1 MSGYPTQPFC
11 YRQIGWISSSAVV
24 FIAIVSVVV
33 LWISSGVLFNETS
46 PRKTDAAAS
55 LPTAA
60 VATSQARQVTREI
73 TLNGDIEPYQRAV
86 VRARTDGMLEYI
98 ADTGSQVTKGD
109 RLAQLSMDDRQVQ
122 LTQAKA
128 QVKKAENDYNAAKR
142 LTEQNLSSESE
153 LQTLKAQL
161 EAARAQLRKV
171 TFDIENTEL
180 SSPVTGVVNRKFIE
194 QGAYVAP
201 GSQVLEVVDNDPLLA
216 VVYVQ
221 QNQIH
226 RLQSD
231 MPASV
236 RTVGGEKRQGEISFI
251 APVADPQTRAFRVE
265 VTVPNQ
271 QKPLPAGM
279 SAEVTIATD
288 RVAAHKISAA
298 QIKIDAAGEIGVLT
312 VDEQNIIR
320 FKPVVVE
327 RADVNALWVSGL
339 DSTERLVVISHG
351 SLADGQKI
359 KPKPAPDDYPEKTAE
374 GRE

>member
-1 MSGYPTQPFC
+1 MGT
-11 YRQIGWISSSAVV
+11 WAV
-24 FIAIVSVVV
+24 FIAIVILVV
-33 LWISSGVLFNETS
+33 LWIGSGVVFDQES
-46 PRKTDAAAS
+46 VGKEDEQES
-55 LPTAA
+55 LPTVA
-60 VATSQARQVTREI
+60 VFQSEARPVTRQI
-73 TLNGDIEPYQRAV
+73 TLNGDIEPYQRAI

-98 ADTGSQVTKGD
+98 AETGRQVNKGD
-109 RLAQLSMDDRQVQ
+109 KLAELSMDDRQVQ
-122 LTQAKA
+122 LEKARA
-128 QVKKAENDYNAAKR
+128 QVKKAESDYQAAQR
-142 LTEQNLSSESE
+142 LNEQNLSSESE
-153 LQTLKAQL
+153 LQALKAKL
-161 EAARAQLRKV
+161 EAARAELRRID
-171 TFDIENTEL
+171 FDIENTEL
-180 SSPVTGVVNRKFIE
+180 SSPVTGVVNRQFIE

-279 SAEVTIATD
+279 SAEVTIDTNTVD
-288 RVAAHKISAA
+288 AHKISAA
-298 QIKIDAAGEIGVLT
+298 QIKIDAAGQIGVLT

-351 SLADGQKI
+351 SLADGQKV
-359 KPKPAPDDYPEKTAE
+359 KPKPAPDDYPEKAAE
-374 GRE
+374 GGE